1 MTMSVGRDYAAG
13 YSNSYEY
20 VIFNGETVIA
30 RKGGF
35 KSAATAR
42 RHALRQHRNSQHDPR
57 QVPDRPRKAS
67 GALRMITYIIAR
79 LFPNTPA
86 HEFDA

>member
-1 MTMSVGRDYAAG
+1 MNTEAITISVGRDYAAG

-20 VIFNGETVIA
+20 VIFQGENVIA

-42 RHALRQHRNSQHDPR
+42 RNAL
-57 QVPDRPRKAS
+57 KAA
-67 GALRMITYIIAR
+67 GAA
-79 LFPNTPA
+79 
-86 HEFDA
+86 